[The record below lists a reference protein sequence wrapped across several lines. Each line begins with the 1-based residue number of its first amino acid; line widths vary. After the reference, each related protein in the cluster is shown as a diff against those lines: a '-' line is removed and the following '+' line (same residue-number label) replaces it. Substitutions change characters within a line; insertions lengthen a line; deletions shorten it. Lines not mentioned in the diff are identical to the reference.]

1 MPTNTYEFLKQIAKG
16 EDSGYNRWNYPD
28 DLIHDIRINEKNPLA
43 SQITLDFDKDSDFLE
58 ILGVDEND
66 AWTYNYIMYDDSS
79 DWDWYT
85 YRDEWKEGY
94 ILDGF
99 NNENKEKFEKIVRLS
114 LSPKTSVRSDI
125 LNGILGIYE
134 NQVENIISAYA
145 NENERCQI
153 DGAKEIIRRETEKP
167 FDRFGII
174 EVWYGS
180 RFKTTVGILLNW
192 YRMLKMEDDD
202 IKHLL
207 KSLFEKYNPKSDI
220 GGWEEIR
227 YNSFCDDY
235 DSEGVQRE
243 IGFELDKIIEEIE
256 EDGIN
261 EDFQKL
267 YDTVVKLGGFN
278 NHIELKDKEMSVVFQ
293 SIDPHTGRLVFK
305 IFKKGGESEQRSVD
319 NLEDLYLNLYQPEL
333 FESVKDILNRIL

>member
-66 AWTYNYIMYDDSS
+66 AWTYNYIMYGDSS

-134 NQVENIISAYA
+134 DQVENIISAYA

-174 EVWYGS
+174 EVWHGS

-207 KSLFEKYNPKSDI
+207 KSLFEKYNPK
-220 GGWEEIR
+220 
-227 YNSFCDDY
+227 
-235 DSEGVQRE
+235 
-243 IGFELDKIIEEIE
+243 
-256 EDGIN
+256 
-261 EDFQKL
+261 
-267 YDTVVKLGGFN
+267 T
-278 NHIELKDKEMSVVFQ
+278 
-293 SIDPHTGRLVFK
+293 
-305 IFKKGGESEQRSVD
+305 
-319 NLEDLYLNLYQPEL
+319 NLT
-333 FESVKDILNRIL
+333 K